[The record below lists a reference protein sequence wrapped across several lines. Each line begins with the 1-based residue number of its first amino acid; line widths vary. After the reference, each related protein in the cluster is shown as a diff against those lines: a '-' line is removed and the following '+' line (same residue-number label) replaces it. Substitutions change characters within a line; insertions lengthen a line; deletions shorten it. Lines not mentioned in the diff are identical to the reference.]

1 MKCLILYSSLSGN
14 TEKVAMRIRDTIEND
29 IEIIKIDRETNID
42 LYHYDLVF
50 LGSPVIQWLP
60 TKILMDFVSRTL
72 VRYHKSGDLIPCS
85 PVRPG
90 KYAIC
95 FCTYAG
101 PHTGISEA
109 VPAIKWMRTFFEHI
123 GFTVLDEWYTV
134 GEYKRSEE
142 NSTMGRLGDIKGRPS
157 EDDLL
162 EIENKTRG
170 ILKTLKLRKTETKQ
184 R

>member
-29 IEIIKIDRETNID
+29 IEIIKIGRETNID
-42 LYHYDLVF
+42 LYRYDLVF

-60 TKILMDFVSRTL
+60 TKTLRDFVSRTL

-123 GFTVLDEWYTV
+123 GFVVLDEWYTI
-134 GEYKRSEE
+134 GEYRGSEE
-142 NSTMGRLGDIKGRPS
+142 NSTMGRLGNIKGRPN

-162 EIENKTRG
+162 EIENKTKG
-170 ILKTLKLRKTETKQ
+170 ILKTLKLCKTETKQ